1 VQQREK
7 KPVICCISAPKGI
20 WDEEIERL
28 GAAGIPNFSTPERAA
43 KALAN
48 LARFKKLRSKYNE

>member
-1 VQQREK
+1 LLQPREK

-20 WDEEIERL
+20 WDGEIEQL
-28 GAAGIPNFSTPERAA
+28 EASGIPNFPTPERAA

-48 LARFKKLRSKYNE
+48 LVRYKKLKNE